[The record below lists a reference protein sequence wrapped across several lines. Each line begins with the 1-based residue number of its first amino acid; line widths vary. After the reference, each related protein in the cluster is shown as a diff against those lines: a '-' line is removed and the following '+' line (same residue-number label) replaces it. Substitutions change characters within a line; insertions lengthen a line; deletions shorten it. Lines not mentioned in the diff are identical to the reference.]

1 MTHDDVLLAF
11 VILAAVAF
19 GAQALLMWRASN
31 AIGEI
36 RKEVREVRADLKQR
50 IHAILTARVALDLT
64 PAKKAILGLAG
75 AAALAMPIVIGIMD
89 ADELEDYL
97 ELRNPKVKA
106 QIRQSNLDI
115 RAGRTRP
122 AEDLLH
128 DLKAATTKSRRRSR
142 N

>member
-1 MTHDDVLLAF
+1 MVHRLPITKARINLGQLAKRAHLNNEYF
-11 VILAAVAF
+11 ILEKD
-19 GAQALLMWRASN
+19 G
-31 AIGEI
+31 I
-36 RKEVREVRADLKQR
+36 
-50 IHAILTARVALDLT
+50 
-64 PAKKAILGLAG
+64 P
-75 AAALAMPIVIGIMD
+75 VIGIMD

>member
-1 MTHDDVLLAF
+1 MRKPPSRMVHRLPITKARINLGQLAKRAHLNNGYF
-11 VILAAVAF
+11 ILEKD
-19 GAQALLMWRASN
+19 G
-31 AIGEI
+31 I
-36 RKEVREVRADLKQR
+36 
-50 IHAILTARVALDLT
+50 
-64 PAKKAILGLAG
+64 P
-75 AAALAMPIVIGIMD
+75 VIGIMD

-115 RAGRTRP
+115 RDGRTRP
-122 AEDLLH
+122 AEDLLQ